1 MKNFTRAAALLM
13 FYFEST
19 PEGLLVSNQ
28 YIGVHTSAD
37 VGGTTRIKPR
47 WAQTTKEQR
56 HEQEIYFGADADYGH
71 GIRADGQLWF
81 FHTGPAATQPA
92 AAIDNQSIH
101 LSLNSLNDR
110 PDEFNGHQ
118 HE

>member
-1 MKNFTRAAALLM
+1 LA
-13 FYFEST
+13 
-19 PEGLLVSNQ
+19 
-28 YIGVHTSAD
+28 
-37 VGGTTRIKPR
+37 GTTRIKPKR
-47 WAQTTKEQR
+47 AQITKEQR

-71 GIRADGQLWF
+71 GIRADGQLWIV
-81 FHTGPAATQPA
+81 HTGPA

-101 LSLNSLNDR
+101 LSLNDR

>member
-1 MKNFTRAAALLM
+1 LA
-13 FYFEST
+13 
-19 PEGLLVSNQ
+19 
-28 YIGVHTSAD
+28 
-37 VGGTTRIKPR
+37 GTTRIKPKR
-47 WAQTTKEQR
+47 AQITKEQR

-81 FHTGPAATQPA
+81 VDTGPAATQPA

-101 LSLNSLNDR
+101 LSLNDR

>member
-1 MKNFTRAAALLM
+1 LA
-13 FYFEST
+13 
-19 PEGLLVSNQ
+19 
-28 YIGVHTSAD
+28 
-37 VGGTTRIKPR
+37 GTTRIKPKR
-47 WAQTTKEQR
+47 AQITKEQR
-56 HEQEIYFGADADYGH
+56 HEQEIYFGADADYRN
-71 GIRADGQLWF
+71 GICPDRQLWF

-101 LSLNSLNDR
+101 LSLNDR

>member
-1 MKNFTRAAALLM
+1 LA
-13 FYFEST
+13 
-19 PEGLLVSNQ
+19 
-28 YIGVHTSAD
+28 
-37 VGGTTRIKPR
+37 GTTRIKPR
-47 WAQTTKEQR
+47 RAQITKEQR
-56 HEQEIYFGADADYGH
+56 HEQEIYFGADADDRN
-71 GIRADGQLWF
+71 GICPDRQFWF

-101 LSLNSLNDR
+101 LSLNDR